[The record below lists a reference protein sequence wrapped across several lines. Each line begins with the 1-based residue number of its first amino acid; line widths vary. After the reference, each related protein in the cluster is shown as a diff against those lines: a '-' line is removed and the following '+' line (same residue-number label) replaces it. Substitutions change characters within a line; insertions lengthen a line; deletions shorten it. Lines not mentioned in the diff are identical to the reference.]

1 MKCIADNVRNKIY
14 FTETKRNVSSYVS
27 RASCCRFQDGDC
39 IANNFLLKV
48 NVRGKSENDADSW
61 IRKQGILS
69 FKDKLKNPALQ
80 STRRALVKRSRVW
93 GRVVGTIERMA
104 LISLYQI
111 ALVIGFY
118 AILWGSVIRYSY
130 QVGFFFSC
138 RHNKLYPI
146 RCRHCRHGKGILRY
160 NQVK

>member
-1 MKCIADNVRNKIY
+1 MLEVIAKMMPTV
-14 FTETKRNVSSYVS
+14 ESV
-27 RASCCRFQDGDC
+27 
-39 IANNFLLKV
+39 
-48 NVRGKSENDADSW
+48 

-118 AILWGSVIRYSY
+118 AIL
-130 QVGFFFSC
+130 
-138 RHNKLYPI
+138 
-146 RCRHCRHGKGILRY
+146 
-160 NQVK
+160 